1 MHLRRVD
8 LNLLLVFDAVMRTGN
23 VSRAALKLG
32 MSQPAVSKALGRLR
46 RLLKDELFI
55 RTPDGMQA
63 TPRAQELSGPVR
75 QALMTLEQALDPS
88 QFDPAT
94 AQRTFHIATNDYV
107 ASVFMPKLTRY
118 LRDHAPGLDL
128 RLYPNVGKSLDMLDQ
143 QEADFAIMPY
153 ETLPDRFDHVDVM
166 NSPFVVIMRKGHPL
180 AKGDISLERYAQADH
195 IMVTFRGDDRS
206 FVDDKLE
213 RQGLQ
218 RRVAM
223 TINQFNVGPP
233 IVAESDMIM
242 SIPRSIAEQQAS
254 FYDLEVREAPD
265 LGLPFGATLK
275 LVWSR
280 RLARHPAHDWMKNAL
295 IRLSRT

>member
-1 MHLRRVD
+1 MHLRRID
-8 LNLLLVFDAVMRTGN
+8 LNLLLVFDAIMRTGN

-46 RLLKDELFI
+46 HVLKDELFI
-55 RTPDGMQA
+55 RAPDGMQA
-63 TPRAQELSGPVR
+63 TPRARELSAPVR
-75 QALMTLEQALDPS
+75 QALSSLEHALDPS
-88 QFDPAT
+88 QFNPAT

-118 LRDHAPGLDL
+118 LREHAPGVDL

-153 ETLPDRFDHVDVM
+153 EILPERFEYVDVM
-166 NSPFVVIMRKGHPL
+166 NAPFVVIMRQGHPL
-180 AKGDISLERYAQADH
+180 SDGEITLERYAQADH
-195 IMVTFRGDDRS
+195 LMVTFRGDDRS

-213 RQGLQ
+213 RRGLR

-233 IVAESDMIM
+233 IVAASDMIM
-242 SIPRSIAEQQAS
+242 SIPRPIAEQQAS
-254 FYDLEVREAPD
+254 FYDLIVREAPD
-265 LGLPFGATLK
+265 LGLPFGAALK

-280 RLARHPAHDWMKNAL
+280 RLTRHPAHDWMKDVL
-295 IRLSRT
+295 INLSRK